1 MISERLWRAR
11 FGADPRVVGT
21 TILLNDAARVIVGV
35 MPRTFEFPNRL
46 GEYWIPLQLRP
57 DNYIYGNP
65 YIEGVARLKPGV
77 SSTQAQAELQG
88 IAREAARVDPSVN
101 AQIGVSVISLRDEIS
116 PHSRLLLWWLVAA
129 AAGLLL
135 IACTNLAN
143 LLLTRGLARQKEL
156 AVRAAL
162 GAGRQRLVRQMFT
175 EHLWLA
181 AAGGVAGVAVA
192 LAALPTIA
200 RLVPTTL
207 PIAEAPALDLRL
219 LASALALTL
228 ACAVGFG
235 LIPALRT
242 ARQAGCERAA
252 GRRAGLLEPPDRAP
266 AIDSG
271 GRTSRRVDRAACVER
286 TAAESDARGA
296 ARGSWLRDRRGA
308 DAEDGAPL
316 AEIRQRG
323 GPPYVLRPGARR
335 NTGAPRRVTG
345 VGT

>member
-1 MISERLWRAR
+1 ML
-11 FGADPRVVGT
+11 
-21 TILLNDAARVIVGV
+21 
-35 MPRTFEFPNRL
+35 
-46 GEYWIPLQLRP
+46 
-57 DNYIYGNP
+57 
-65 YIEGVARLKPGV
+65 
-77 SSTQAQAELQG
+77 
-88 IAREAARVDPSVN
+88 
-101 AQIGVSVISLRDEIS
+101 
-116 PHSRLLLWWLVAA
+116 
-129 AAGLLL
+129 
-135 IACTNLAN
+135 CTNLAN

-242 ARQAGCERAA
+242 ARHADASALQDGA
-252 GRRAGLLEPPDRAP
+252 RAG
-266 AIDSG
+266 S
-271 GRTSRRVDRAACVER
+271 SRRTERLRSTLVVAQVGVSMVLLVSSGLLLRAMLEVQRVD
-286 TAAESDARGA
+286 
-296 ARGSWLRDRRGA
+296 
-308 DAEDGAPL
+308 L
-316 AEIRQRG
+316 ASRQ
-323 GPPYVLRPGARR
+323 
-335 NTGAPRRVTG
+335 TGC
-345 VGT
+345 